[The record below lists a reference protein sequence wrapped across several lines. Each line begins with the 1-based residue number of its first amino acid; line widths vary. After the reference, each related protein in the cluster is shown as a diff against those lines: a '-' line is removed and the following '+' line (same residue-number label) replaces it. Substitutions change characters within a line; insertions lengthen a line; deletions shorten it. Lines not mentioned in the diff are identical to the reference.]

1 MTAPMYLANGGV
13 IFQREHVP
21 MTMAAARLAVGIHR
35 MNASYHLTQND
46 ERTLPAR
53 LALAKI
59 EMALANELEA
69 AIAEITQPQAE
80 RAAA

>member
-1 MTAPMYLANGGV
+1 MYLASGGV

-53 LALAKI
+53 LALA
-59 EMALANELEA
+59 NELEA

>member
-1 MTAPMYLANGGV
+1 MTGPTYIASGGV

-35 MNASYHLTQND
+35 MNASHWLTTGE
-46 ERTLPAR
+46 ERTLAAR
-53 LALAKI
+53 ILLAKT

-69 AIAEITQPQAE
+69 AIAEVTQPQAE

>member
-1 MTAPMYLANGGV
+1 MSAPMYLALGGV

-35 MNASYHLTQND
+35 MNASYQLTQNN
-46 ERTLPAR
+46 ERTLAVR
-53 LALAKI
+53 IALAKT

-69 AIAEITQPQAE
+69 AIREITQPEQKE
-80 RAAA
+80 AA

>member
-1 MTAPMYLANGGV
+1 MTIPQYMASGGV

-21 MTMAAARLAVGIHR
+21 MTMRAAVLAVSIHR

-53 LALAKI
+53 LGLAKE
-59 EMALANELEA
+59 EMRLAEELEA
-69 AIAEITQPQAE
+69 AIAEITTPME
-80 RAAA
+80 RAA

>member
-1 MTAPMYLANGGV
+1 MTPQYTVSGSV
-13 IFQREHVP
+13 IFAREHVP
-21 MTMAAARLAVGIHR
+21 MTLERARMARAVHLA
-35 MNASYHLTQND
+35 NASYHLTQND

-69 AIAEITQPQAE
+69 AIAEITQPERQA
-80 RAAA
+80 A